1 MPREKLMRIR
11 CPVCY
16 TEHALEAILE
26 DEAARELM
34 GVLADL
40 PREVSRPLV
49 AYLGLWRSR
58 TRALAWD
65 RALRIAREALAL
77 HADTT
82 LLGAALAETVEAIR
96 TKRERGEDTRPLSS
110 HHYLRRVLETVAAR
124 GVSPQPLR
132 DVRPAPAS
140 RTAQALA
147 ALGRPYH
154 E

>member
-1 MPREKLMRIR
+1 MRIR

-34 GVLADL
+34 ALLGEL

-96 TKRERGEDTRPLSS
+96 GKRERGEDTRPLSS